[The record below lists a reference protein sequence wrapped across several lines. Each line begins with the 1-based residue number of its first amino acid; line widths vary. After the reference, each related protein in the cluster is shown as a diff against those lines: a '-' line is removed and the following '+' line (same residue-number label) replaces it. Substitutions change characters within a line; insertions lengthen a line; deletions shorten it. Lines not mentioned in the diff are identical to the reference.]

1 MIVSFFADVRS
12 VQPLA
17 RDLTWERLADTL
29 VEFRAHWGD
38 DDASKRSA
46 PCWSPVRYREGGRR
60 RAADVVDVS
69 ALVLDYDDGRTI
81 DEAVAAW
88 DGLARVV
95 HTSWSHSPE
104 AHKLRVILPLVEPV
118 PASLWS
124 GVYRA
129 ALRDDGDVADP
140 KCSDPSRLYLLPCM
154 GRHAVPWARCYP
166 GDLLDLGDLAL
177 RVDEARRRVE
187 AAQAERRAR
196 VAREAKRYADQGD
209 TVGAVRRLL
218 DTDPHAR
225 EALGQRLGGSVI
237 RRPGGDVIKGIRC
250 PSCGRLS
257 LWWFLAPLS
266 FGGAACDHRKSCGYA
281 APLWHVAEGA

>member
-154 GRHAVPWARCYP
+154 GRHAVPWARCYS

-250 PSCGRLS
+250 PSCGRGS
-257 LWWFLAPLS
+257 LWWFLAPHS
-266 FGGAACDHRKSCGYA
+266 FGGAACDHRKTCGYA